1 MTCTQNNTFICMRF
15 LSCIVFPIF
24 CIFQLTSCAQLPQLF
39 GDLKDIETQE
49 AVRVIIDKEAITKKD
64 VDLSLKLEEKK

>member
-1 MTCTQNNTFICMRF
+1 M
-15 LSCIVFPIF
+15 
-24 CIFQLTSCAQLPQLF
+24 TSCAQLPQLF